1 MVQEFFCI
9 FERSYHIIWTD
20 MPKPRDFL
28 PRTLSFRIC
37 LRTVISVGSLLVA
50 TILAMTIGTRLI
62 IREETAGNMDQALE
76 VFDPGFRISIAMI
89 ILGVI
94 LIAAGAIAIARISM
108 KPLRKLTYTTLD
120 IAQGNYSLPFGET
133 KRTDDVGRLR
143 NHYVK
148 MQETVSA
155 HMEQLKSLSQSEE
168 SRQQVLAE
176 TYAKTKEIEK
186 LKSAFFSSMTHQLAD
201 EVAQIQGGADKLY
214 ESGGDIDN
222 EEMRQVLKDIE
233 RDGVRVTEILNDM
246 LNSNN

>member
-1 MVQEFFCI
+1 
-9 FERSYHIIWTD
+9 

-28 PRTLSFRIC
+28 PRTLSSRIC
-37 LRTVISVGSLLVA
+37 LQTVISVGSLLVA

-62 IREETAGNMDQALE
+62 IREETAGNVDQALE
-76 VFDPGFRISIAMI
+76 VFDPGFRLSILMI

-94 LIAAGAIAIARISM
+94 LIAAGAIIIARTSM
-108 KPLRKLTYTTLD
+108 NPLRKLTYTTLD

-168 SRQQVLAE
+168 SRREALAQ
-176 TYAKTKEIEK
+176 TYTKTKEIEK
-186 LKSAFFSSMTHQLAD
+186 LKSAFCSSMTHQLAD
-201 EVAQIQGGADKLY
+201 EVAQIQGGADKLH

-233 RDGVRVTEILNDM
+233 RDGVRVTEILNNM
-246 LNSNN
+246 LSSNN